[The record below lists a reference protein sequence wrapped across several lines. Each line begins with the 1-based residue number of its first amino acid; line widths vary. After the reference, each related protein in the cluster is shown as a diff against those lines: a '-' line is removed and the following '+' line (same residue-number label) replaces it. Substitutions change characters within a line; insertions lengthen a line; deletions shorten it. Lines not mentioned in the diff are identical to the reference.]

1 MHRDALLPDS
11 PLVLQPGALVTITL
25 SRLTRRYARFV
36 VTTMAIIG
44 MPSAARGQDGAQSRD
59 IAALTTALDAAD
71 LATRAEA
78 VAVLGTIPPATLPAA
93 TKLRLVSLLE
103 REATTPVVAR
113 PDDGE
118 DSERGIYLVQLV
130 RTVVRLQ
137 HPASL
142 RGLALLG
149 IQTSLAAQKFVAS
162 QGDSSVAMLAEA
174 ERADTNSRGAVAE
187 TRGMML
193 GEYAARLSP
202 GARATIRVSLLAT
215 APIDPLAFSHG
226 VAYGRLYEATPV
238 LVALAAQS
246 TEEFDRGVL
255 GTAAAKLATLRDNAP
270 TSQILDGL
278 FESIA
283 ALCAGA
289 KGGRQQTCQ
298 SMVSTARLVFDHLR
312 EARPALARQALRTLA
327 AAATDAMRRGTIT
340 PTEGTM
346 IAGTATYL
354 VTRV

>member
-1 MHRDALLPDS
+1 
-11 PLVLQPGALVTITL
+11 
-25 SRLTRRYARFV
+25 
-36 VTTMAIIG
+36 MAIVG
-44 MPSAARGQDGAQSRD
+44 MPSVARGQGGAPLD
-59 IAALTTALDAAD
+59 ITALTTALAAAD

-78 VAVLGTIPPATLPAA
+78 VAALGTVPPGALPAT

-103 REATTPVVAR
+103 REATTPAVPR

-118 DSERGIYLVQLV
+118 DSERGTYLMQLV

-149 IQTSLAAQKFVAS
+149 IQTSLAAQQFVAS
-162 QGDSSVAMLAEA
+162 RGDSSVALLVAA
-174 ERADTNSRGAVAE
+174 ERADTNSRGSVAA

-202 GARATIRVSLLAT
+202 VGRLSIRAALLAT
-215 APIDPLAFSHG
+215 APIDPLAFAHG
-226 VAYGRLYEATPV
+226 VEYARLVEATPV
-238 LVALAAQS
+238 LVALAAQA
-246 TEEFDRGVL
+246 TEELDRDIL
-255 GTAAAKLATLRDNAP
+255 GAAATTLTTLRDKAP
-270 TSQILDGL
+270 TEQILDGL
-278 FESIA
+278 TESLA
-283 ALCAGA
+283 ALCASA

-298 SMVSTARLVFDHLR
+298 SMVSAARLAFDHLR

-354 VTRV
+354 ITRV